1 MVESEIESSSTRKNE
16 YYQKKI
22 ERLTND
28 YENQNRQKNQELDE
42 IFEELTLE
50 NDNLKK
56 ELILTKEELEEEIEK
71 NIDIKNSIYNFN
83 YFTKQ
88 TSKNLDEKLKLGKNK
103 NIKEYYTNSTFT
115 DYIKSIK
122 EEANKELSGLNKE
135 QENNIKNFELMKT
148 SLDNKIKNLHNLL
161 KDQEKMN
168 IYFDEIFNEFNI
180 FHNKYYSLL
189 LENYSNKKY
198 NIIYS
203 EKLGLAREEILFL
216 KERIITEKKLILEKI
231 NSLTH
236 DNELTHLSMIQEI
249 LNEINQ
255 KRKNYFNDKFYFPII
270 NLQQSFLEFKEKEKE
285 LINKNEKL
293 KKEIEELKYKFN
305 KVNEEKNQLMENSV
319 NYTITKENNKS
330 NENFSQSLINKLR
343 KEKLLL
349 ENENNSLLKN
359 NYDLKEQVIS
369 INNQMKFELNKKG
382 NDSLII
388 IKQKD
393 IQIQELNKK
402 LNSITET
409 NSRDKLT
416 INNLNEEIESLNNKI
431 REYLNK
437 ENNYKSEILL
447 LKKTLKE
454 TNYKS
459 NTLGQINTTDTFNN
473 AQTNQ
478 NIQSEKKTLKDK
490 LDMGYLNKNT
500 ELNKSRS
507 NKEKSKITST
517 EKSIS
522 EDYNL
527 LNTIKKIYLKHI
539 SNEIDNND
547 EIYMLNEINNKLNQ
561 IEKLNNNSSGNNKF
575 IKLKII
581 YNEDFD
587 SLERNKN
594 SQLYENILIYL
605 FHLKSQQKIEINKII
620 NNYAAPSDK
629 KNNKLSQIFDK
640 LKTDLDEKCSKYE
653 ERIKYSVNVDEVEQL
668 ISEIKALYE
677 IIIDYIIQSFY
688 KYKRD
693 LVGNI
698 LTIQLPL
705 DEYHRIIN
713 NTSNNLANVENNIAN
728 QINEYKGQSVKI
740 ESALNILKENIDGNF
755 NL

>member
-42 IFEELTLE
+42 IFEELSLE

-56 ELILTKEELEEEIEK
+56 ELLLTKEELEAEIEK

-88 TSKNLDEKLKLGKNK
+88 TSKDLDEKLGKNK
-103 NIKEYYTNSTFT
+103 SIKEYYTNSAFT
-115 DYIKSIK
+115 DYIKTIK
-122 EEANKELSGLNKE
+122 EEANKELSGLNSE
-135 QENNIKNFELMKT
+135 QENNIKNFELMKA
-148 SLDNKIKNLHNLL
+148 SLKNKIKNLHNLL
-161 KDQEKMN
+161 KDDEKMN
-168 IYFDEIFNEFNI
+168 IYFKEILNEFNI

-189 LENYSNKKY
+189 LENISNKKY

-216 KERIITEKKLILEKI
+216 KERIVIEKKLILEKI
-231 NSLTH
+231 NSLAH
-236 DNELTHLSMIQEI
+236 DNEFIHLNMIQEI

-255 KRKNYFNDKFYFPII
+255 KRKNYFNEKFYFSIKNI
-270 NLQQSFLEFKEKEKE
+270 NQSFLEYKEKEKE
-285 LINKNEKL
+285 LLNKNENL
-293 KKEIEELKYKFN
+293 KKELEEVKFKLN
-305 KVNEEKNQLMENSV
+305 KVNDEKNQLMENAV
-319 NYTITKENNKS
+319 NYTINKESIKNN
-330 NENFSQSLINKLR
+330 ETYLQSMINKIR
-343 KEKLLL
+343 KEKLIL

-359 NYDLKEQVIS
+359 NSELQQQIMS
-369 INNQMKFELNKKG
+369 INNQMKFEINKKS
-382 NDSLII
+382 NDSLTIM
-388 IKQKD
+388 KQKD
-393 IQIQELNKK
+393 IKIQELNKK
-402 LNSITET
+402 LNTMIET
-409 NSRDKLT
+409 NSKDKIT

-454 TNYKS
+454 SNYKS
-459 NTLGQINTTDTFNN
+459 NTLGQINTTDSFNN
-473 AQTNQ
+473 VQTNQ
-478 NIQSEKKTLKDK
+478 NIFSEKKTLRDK
-490 LDMGYLNKNT
+490 SDISNRN
-500 ELNKSRS
+500 NSRS

-517 EKSIS
+517 EKSNS
-522 EDYNL
+522 EEYNI
-527 LNTIKKIYLKHI
+527 LNTIKKIYLNHF
-539 SNEIDNND
+539 SNDLDNND
-547 EIYMLNEINNKLNQ
+547 EMYMLKEINNKLNQ
-561 IEKLNNNSSGNNKF
+561 LEKLNNNSIGNNKF

-581 YNEDFD
+581 YNEDFEA
-587 SLERNKN
+587 LERNKN

-605 FHLKSQQKIEINKII
+605 FHLKTQQQIEINKII
-620 NNYAAPSDK
+620 NNYAIPSDK
-629 KNNKLSQIFDK
+629 KNEKLSQIFDK
-640 LKTDLDEKCSKYE
+640 LKSELDEKCSKFE
-653 ERIKYSVNVDEVEQL
+653 ERMKNSVNVEEVEQL

-713 NTSNNLANVENNIAN
+713 NTSANLANVENNIVN
-728 QINEYKGQSVKI
+728 QMNEYKAQNVKI
-740 ESALNILKENIDGNF
+740 ENALNLLKENVDGNL
-755 NL
+755 NQ

>member
-1 MVESEIESSSTRKNE
+1 MVESELESDSTRKNE
-16 YYQKKI
+16 YYQQKI

-42 IFEELTLE
+42 IFEELSLE

-56 ELILTKEELEEEIEK
+56 ELLLTKEELEAEIEK

-88 TSKNLDEKLKLGKNK
+88 TSKDLDEKLGKNK
-103 NIKEYYTNSTFT
+103 SIKEYYTNSAFT
-115 DYIKSIK
+115 DYIKTIK
-122 EEANKELSGLNKE
+122 EEANKELSGLNSE
-135 QENNIKNFELMKT
+135 QENNIKNFELMKA
-148 SLDNKIKNLHNLL
+148 SLENKIKNLHNLL
-161 KDQEKMN
+161 KDDEKMN
-168 IYFDEIFNEFNI
+168 IYFNEILNEFNI

-189 LENYSNKKY
+189 LENISNKKY
-198 NIIYS
+198 NIIYC

-216 KERIITEKKLILEKI
+216 KERIVIEKKLILEKI
-231 NSLTH
+231 NSLAH
-236 DNELTHLSMIQEI
+236 DNEFIHLNMIQEI

-255 KRKNYFNDKFYFPII
+255 KRKNYFNEKFYFSIKNI
-270 NLQQSFLEFKEKEKE
+270 NQSFLEYKEKEKE
-285 LINKNEKL
+285 LLNKNENL
-293 KKEIEELKYKFN
+293 KKELEELKYKFN

-359 NYDLKEQVIS
+359 NSELQQQIMS
-369 INNQMKFELNKKG
+369 INNQMKFEINKKS
-382 NDSLII
+382 NDSLTIM
-388 IKQKD
+388 KQKD
-393 IQIQELNKK
+393 IKIQELNKK
-402 LNSITET
+402 LNTMIET
-409 NSRDKLT
+409 NSKDKIT

-454 TNYKS
+454 SNYKS
-459 NTLGQINTTDTFNN
+459 NTLGQINTTDSFNN
-473 AQTNQ
+473 VQTNQ
-478 NIQSEKKTLKDK
+478 NIFSEKKTLRDK
-490 LDMGYLNKNT
+490 SDISNRN
-500 ELNKSRS
+500 NSRS

-517 EKSIS
+517 EKSNS
-522 EDYNL
+522 EEYNI
-527 LNTIKKIYLKHI
+527 LNTIKKIYLNHF
-539 SNEIDNND
+539 SNDVDNND
-547 EIYMLNEINNKLNQ
+547 EIYMLKEINNKLNQ
-561 IEKLNNNSSGNNKF
+561 LEKLNNNSIGNNKF

-581 YNEDFD
+581 YNEDFEA
-587 SLERNKN
+587 LERNKN

-605 FHLKSQQKIEINKII
+605 FHLKTQQQIEINKII
-620 NNYAAPSDK
+620 NNYAIPSDK
-629 KNNKLSQIFDK
+629 KNEKLSQIFDK
-640 LKTDLDEKCSKYE
+640 LKSELDEKCSKFE
-653 ERIKYSVNVDEVEQL
+653 ERMKNSVNVEEVEQL

-693 LVGNI
+693 LIGNI

-713 NTSNNLANVENNIAN
+713 NTSANLANVENNIVN
-728 QINEYKGQSVKI
+728 QMNEYKAQNVKI
-740 ESALNILKENIDGNF
+740 ENALNLLKENVDGNL
-755 NL
+755 NQ

>member
-1 MVESEIESSSTRKNE
+1 MVESELESDSTRKNE
-16 YYQKKI
+16 YYQQKI

-42 IFEELTLE
+42 IFEELSLE

-56 ELILTKEELEEEIEK
+56 ELLLTKEELEAEIEK

-88 TSKNLDEKLKLGKNK
+88 TSKDLDEKLGKNK
-103 NIKEYYTNSTFT
+103 SIKEYYTNSAFT
-115 DYIKSIK
+115 DFIKTIK
-122 EEANKELSGLNKE
+122 EEANKELSGLNSE
-135 QENNIKNFELMKT
+135 QENNIKNFELMKA
-148 SLDNKIKNLHNLL
+148 SLENKIKNLHNLL
-161 KDQEKMN
+161 KDDEKMN
-168 IYFDEIFNEFNI
+168 IYFNEILNEFNI

-189 LENYSNKKY
+189 LENISNKKY

-203 EKLGLAREEILFL
+203 EKLGLAREEIIFL

-255 KRKNYFNDKFYFPII
+255 KRKNYFNEKFYFSIKNI
-270 NLQQSFLEFKEKEKE
+270 NQSFLEYKEKEKE
-285 LINKNEKL
+285 LLNKNENL
-293 KKEIEELKYKFN
+293 KKELEEVKYKLN
-305 KVNEEKNQLMENSV
+305 KVNDEKNQLMENAV
-319 NYTITKENNKS
+319 NYTINKESIKNN
-330 NENFSQSLINKLR
+330 ETYLQSMINKIR
-343 KEKLLL
+343 KEKLIL

-359 NYDLKEQVIS
+359 NSELQQQIMS
-369 INNQMKFELNKKG
+369 INNQMKFEINKKS
-382 NDSLII
+382 NDSLTIM
-388 IKQKD
+388 KQKD
-393 IQIQELNKK
+393 IKIQELNKK
-402 LNSITET
+402 LNTMIET
-409 NSRDKLT
+409 NSKDKIT

-454 TNYKS
+454 SNYKS
-459 NTLGQINTTDTFNN
+459 NTLGQINTTDSFNN
-473 AQTNQ
+473 VQTNQ
-478 NIQSEKKTLKDK
+478 NIFSEKKTLRDK
-490 LDMGYLNKNT
+490 SDISNRN
-500 ELNKSRS
+500 NSRS

-517 EKSIS
+517 EKSNS
-522 EDYNL
+522 EEYNL
-527 LNTIKKIYLKHI
+527 LNTIKKIYLNHF
-539 SNEIDNND
+539 SNDVDNND
-547 EIYMLNEINNKLNQ
+547 EMFMLKEINNKLNQ
-561 IEKLNNNSSGNNKF
+561 LEKLNNNSIGNNKF

-581 YNEDFD
+581 YNEDFEA
-587 SLERNKN
+587 LERNKN

-605 FHLKSQQKIEINKII
+605 FHLKTQQQIEINKII
-620 NNYAAPSDK
+620 NNYAIPSDK
-629 KNNKLSQIFDK
+629 KNEKLSQIFDK
-640 LKTDLDEKCSKYE
+640 LKSELDEKCSKFE
-653 ERIKYSVNVDEVEQL
+653 ERMKNSVNVEEVEQL

-713 NTSNNLANVENNIAN
+713 NTSANLANVENNIVN
-728 QINEYKGQSVKI
+728 QMNEYKAQNLKI
-740 ESALNILKENIDGNF
+740 ENALNLLKENVDGNL
-755 NL
+755 NQ